1 MPALFPKH
9 LERSRLEKGN
19 KNNFGNLSFEKKQN
33 IYRTFGQIWW
43 HMPLIPGQRQAD
55 FCELEARLVYVVS
68 SSYLKLP
75 GEILSQK
82 NKLKVYGISM

>member
-1 MPALFPKH
+1 
-9 LERSRLEKGN
+9 
-19 KNNFGNLSFEKKQN
+19 
-33 IYRTFGQIWW
+33 
-43 HMPLIPGQRQAD
+43 MPLIPGQRQAD

-68 SSYLKLP
+68 LSYLELP